1 MKLHY
6 YKALMNTKAKASTP
20 LVQPST
26 RQQIIEYSADMLRA
40 NGFEGFSYL
49 DISRHLGITKA
60 SVHHHFPKKVDL
72 GLALCDWTQDW
83 LEQGLSHFDTKANS
97 SWNKLERYVR
107 AAMKHSLNEKKLCPI
122 SAFYSDLNKLPDA
135 IKDRVKALDDYELD
149 WATSVIHE
157 GIKSNEFAPN
167 PNARALAGLFIFSC
181 KGALYYARLHGKDLF
196 HQTMKQCE
204 HLIKPENLLIHKK

>member
-1 MKLHY
+1 
-6 YKALMNTKAKASTP
+6 MNAKTKAAPRIEP
-20 LVQPST
+20 LST

-83 LEQGLSHFDTKANS
+83 FEQGISHFDTKATSN
-97 SWNKLERYVR
+97 WNKLERYVR
-107 AAMKHSLNEKKLCPI
+107 AAMKHSLNEQKLCPI
-122 SAFYSDLNKLPDA
+122 SAFYSDLNKLPDS
-135 IKDRVKALDDYELD
+135 IKERVKALDDYELD
-149 WATSVIHE
+149 WVTQVMQD
-157 GIKSNEFAPN
+157 GIENNEFTANQN
-167 PNARALAGLFIFSC
+167 PRALASLFIFSC

-196 HQTMKQCE
+196 QQTMKQFE
-204 HLIKPENLLIHKK
+204 HLIKTSTL

>member
-1 MKLHY
+1 
-6 YKALMNTKAKASTP
+6 MNAKTKAAPKIEQ
-20 LVQPST
+20 LST

-83 LEQGLSHFDTKANS
+83 FEQGISHFDTKATSN
-97 SWNKLERYVR
+97 WNKLERYVR
-107 AAMKHSLNEKKLCPI
+107 AAMKHSLNEQKLCPI
-122 SAFYSDLNKLPDA
+122 SAFYSDLNKLPDS
-135 IKDRVKALDDYELD
+135 IKERVKALDDYELD
-149 WATSVIHE
+149 WVTQVVQD
-157 GIKSNEFAPN
+157 GIENNEFTANQDP
-167 PNARALAGLFIFSC
+167 RALASLFIFSC

-196 HQTMKQCE
+196 QQTMKQFE
-204 HLIKPENLLIHKK
+204 YLIKPRTL

>member
-1 MKLHY
+1 
-6 YKALMNTKAKASTP
+6 MNAKVKVVPNIAP
-20 LVQPST
+20 LST

-83 LEQGLSHFDTKANS
+83 FKQGISHFDAKATSN
-97 SWNKLERYVR
+97 WNKLERYVR
-107 AAMKHSLNEKKLCPI
+107 AAMKHSLNEQKLCPI
-122 SAFYSDLNKLPDA
+122 SAFYSDLNKLPDS
-135 IKDRVKALDDYELD
+135 IKERVKALDDYELD
-149 WATSVIHE
+149 WVTQVMQD
-157 GIKSNEFAPN
+157 GIENNEFTANQN
-167 PNARALAGLFIFSC
+167 PRALASLFIFSC

-196 HQTMKQCE
+196 QQTIKQFE
-204 HLIKPENLLIHKK
+204 HLIKP

>member
-1 MKLHY
+1 
-6 YKALMNTKAKASTP
+6 MNAKTKAAPRIEP
-20 LVQPST
+20 LST

-83 LEQGLSHFDTKANS
+83 FEQGISHFDTKATSN
-97 SWNKLERYVR
+97 WNKLERYVR
-107 AAMKHSLNEKKLCPI
+107 AAMKHSLNEQKLCPI
-122 SAFYSDLNKLPDA
+122 SAFYSDLNKLPDS
-135 IKDRVKALDDYELD
+135 IKERVKALDDYELD
-149 WATSVIHE
+149 WVTQVMQD
-157 GIKSNEFAPN
+157 GIENNEFTANQN
-167 PNARALAGLFIFSC
+167 PRALASLFIFSC

-196 HQTMKQCE
+196 QQTMKQFE
-204 HLIKPENLLIHKK
+204 HLIKE

>member
-1 MKLHY
+1 
-6 YKALMNTKAKASTP
+6 MNTNSKASTA
-20 LVQPST
+20 LGQPST
-26 RQQIIEYSADMLRA
+26 RQQIVEFSADMLRA

-72 GLALCDWTQDW
+72 GLALCDWTQEW
-83 LEQGLSHFDTKANS
+83 LEQGLTHFDAKANTN
-97 SWNKLERYVR
+97 WNKLERYVR

-122 SAFYSDLNKLPDA
+122 SAFYSDLNLLPDV
-135 IKDRVKALDDYELD
+135 IKIRVKALDDYELD
-149 WATSVIHE
+149 WVTSVIQE
-157 GIKSNEFAPN
+157 GINTNEFAPN

-204 HLIKPENLLIHKK
+204 HLIKPESFLNTSTKRIG

>member
-1 MKLHY
+1 
-6 YKALMNTKAKASTP
+6 MNAKTKAAPKIEQ
-20 LVQPST
+20 LST

-83 LEQGLSHFDTKANS
+83 FEQGISHFDTKATSN
-97 SWNKLERYVR
+97 WNKLERYVR
-107 AAMKHSLNEKKLCPI
+107 AAMKHSLNEQKLCPI
-122 SAFYSDLNKLPDA
+122 SAFYSDLNKLPDS
-135 IKDRVKALDDYELD
+135 IKERVKALDDYELD
-149 WATSVIHE
+149 WVTQVMQD
-157 GIKSNEFAPN
+157 GIENNEFTANQN
-167 PNARALAGLFIFSC
+167 PRALASLFIFSC

-196 HQTMKQCE
+196 QQTMKQFE
-204 HLIKPENLLIHKK
+204 HLIKTSTL

>member
-1 MKLHY
+1 
-6 YKALMNTKAKASTP
+6 MNAKTKAAPKIKQ
-20 LVQPST
+20 LST

-83 LEQGLSHFDTKANS
+83 FEQGISHFDTKATSN
-97 SWNKLERYVR
+97 WNKLERYVR
-107 AAMKHSLNEKKLCPI
+107 AAMKHSLNEQKLCPI
-122 SAFYSDLNKLPDA
+122 SAFYSDLNKLPDS
-135 IKDRVKALDDYELD
+135 IKERVKALDDYELD
-149 WATSVIHE
+149 WVTQVVQD
-157 GIKSNEFAPN
+157 GIENNEFTANQDP
-167 PNARALAGLFIFSC
+167 RALASLFIFSC

-196 HQTMKQCE
+196 QQTMKQFE
-204 HLIKPENLLIHKK
+204 YLIKPSTL

>member
-1 MKLHY
+1 MNAKI
-6 YKALMNTKAKASTP
+6 KAAPKIEP
-20 LVQPST
+20 LST

-83 LEQGLSHFDTKANS
+83 FEQGISHFDAKATSN
-97 SWNKLERYVR
+97 WNKLERYVR
-107 AAMKHSLNEKKLCPI
+107 AAMKHSLNEQKLCPI
-122 SAFYSDLNKLPDA
+122 SAFYSDLNKLPES
-135 IKDRVKALDDYELD
+135 IKERVKALDDYELD
-149 WATSVIHE
+149 WVTLVMQE
-157 GIKSNEFAPN
+157 GIKNNEFSANQDP
-167 PNARALAGLFIFSC
+167 RALASLFIFSC

-196 HQTMKQCE
+196 QQTMKQFE
-204 HLIKPENLLIHKK
+204 YLIKPSTL